1 MVIYFYICICY
12 IGPRASIQTTIT
24 HRYTA
29 KETFEYILYS
39 TYVLLIT
46 TPFKGKT
53 NLTQFT
59 MKRKKLTQLFGLMV
73 LMLLMPGISF
83 AQNLHVQGRV
93 LDELGEGLIGA
104 GVIIQGTTQGT
115 VTDIDGNYDLPSV
128 PQGAVL
134 EFSCVGYKTMQ
145 VQVTSQI
152 LNVTLEPDSRL
163 IDESVVVAYGQA
175 NKVTITGAVTAVS
188 GESLMK
194 SPVANVANA
203 LQGNLPGVSAV
214 QASGMPGADEPV
226 IRIRGVGSLNSADP
240 LVLVDGV
247 ERPFS
252 QLDPNEIASISVLK
266 DASAT
271 AVFGVRGAN
280 GVILVTTKRGEVG
293 KASVTAS
300 ASAAMQTIA
309 QFIDFA
315 DSYTYGQMYNYT
327 QITDMLPVNQ
337 WPGSV
342 KIGDYSPYGENVRFK
357 QDVMEHFR
365 LGDMPRT
372 FPNTDWIDYI
382 MNDAAWQEQANVNV
396 SGGTE
401 KVRYFVSAGYLNQN
415 SLFKT
420 FSDNKNETF
429 DFQRLNY
436 RANLDIEVSK
446 YSQLSLTLG
455 GRMQVRNTM
464 VGGEGFLF
472 RYLQGATPYAGIGVD
487 EEGRHIIADPNK
499 VGAYDRDALSNYYN
513 LGYENQSTNALNFDV
528 QYKLDL
534 SFLTKGLDFKAK
546 ASYNSEYTAQ
556 KYRQNGYGTGLTYV
570 ATLDQD
576 GNEVL
581 RKENVTWPIPY
592 SEGKWGS
599 RNWYA
604 EASFNYARR
613 FGKHNIGALLLYNQ
627 SKTYYPWDSSNSLYQ
642 SIPKGYVGLVG
653 RVTYDYDTKYLIDF
667 NIGYNGSENFA
678 PGKRYGTFP
687 SVSVGWIPSQEKWWA
702 PVKDVVSYLKFRGSY
717 GLVGNDN
724 TNGARFLYLPGT
736 WQFFQGHMG
745 WNPQTQGANF
755 GTNGNWLQGVRELTA
770 GNPNVTWEKATKIN
784 VGVDAGFFND
794 KLHAYVDVFWED
806 RKDILVS
813 NSSTLPAVTSL
824 PANYV
829 NEGRVKN
836 HGFEVTLNW
845 EQKIG
850 DFRYSIS
857 PNFAYAKNKVIEM
870 LEVKPMY
877 DYLSRT
883 GHPVGQRFG
892 YELFEFYQPGTEERY
907 YEKYGV
913 FMPDQN
919 IDIKYGDC
927 VYVDLNNDGKID
939 QNDQKPLGYTDN
951 PEITYSLNFNFQY
964 KGFDF
969 TMLWI
974 GADHVSRQLNG
985 YFRDQFGSTNTSAL
999 TQWVADN
1006 SWTEDNPDA
1015 ILPRI
1020 SFTNRVHNN
1029 RDSQA
1034 WVVDSKYVRLKNVEI
1049 GYTITPKKGSFF
1061 NYVRVYASGNNL
1073 LTFADFK
1080 GNDPEAPGSG
1090 LDHGMRYPMT
1100 RLFNIGAQINF

>member
-1 MVIYFYICICY
+1 MFGLV
-12 IGPRASIQTTIT
+12 A
-24 HRYTA
+24 
-29 KETFEYILYS
+29 
-39 TYVLLIT
+39 VLL
-46 TPFKGKT
+46 
-53 NLTQFT
+53 L
-59 MKRKKLTQLFGLMV
+59 
-73 LMLLMPGISF
+73 ISGQIF
-83 AQNLHVQGRV
+83 AQNLNVHGKV
-93 LDELGEGLIGA
+93 LDENGEGLIGA
-104 GVIIQGTTQGT
+104 GVVIQGTTQGT
-115 VTDIDGNYDLPSV
+115 ITDIDGSYQLSV
-128 PQGAVL
+128 PQGATL
-134 EFSCVGYKTMQ
+134 EFSCVGYKAQ
-145 VQVTSQI
+145 LVQVTGPN
-152 LNVTLEPDSRL
+152 LTVTLAPDSKL
-163 IDESVVVAYGQA
+163 IDESVVVAYGSQ
-175 NKVTITGAVTAVS
+175 NKVTITGAVTAV
-188 GESLMK
+188 GGDALMK
-194 SPVANVANA
+194 SPVPNVANA
-203 LQGNLPGVSAV
+203 LQGNLPGVTAV
-214 QASGMPGADEPV
+214 QPSGMPGADEPV
-226 IRIRGVGSLNSADP
+226 IRIRGVGSLNSAEP

-252 QLDPNEIASISVLK
+252 QLDPNEIESISVLK

-293 KASVTAS
+293 KASVS
-300 ASAAMQTIA
+300 ASFSTAAQTIS
-309 QFIDFA
+309 QFIDFT
-315 DSYTYGQMYNYT
+315 DSYTYGQMWNYT
-327 QITDMLPVNQ
+327 AITDALDPAE

-342 KIGDYSPYGENVRFK
+342 NIADYTPYAGNGIRFS

-365 LGDMPRT
+365 TGDMPTT

-382 MNDAAWQEQANVNV
+382 MNDVALQEQANVNV
-396 SGGTE
+396 SGGTD
-401 KVRYFVSAGYLNQN
+401 KVRYFVSAGFLNQN
-415 SLFKT
+415 SLLKT
-420 FSDNKNETF
+420 FSENKNETF

-436 RANLDIEVSK
+436 RANLDIDITKRST
-446 YSQLSLTLG
+446 LSLTLG
-455 GRMQVRNTM
+455 GRMQDRNTM
-464 VGGEGFLF
+464 GGGEAFLF
-472 RYLQGATPYAGIGVD
+472 RYLQGATPYAGIGID
-487 EEGRHIIADPNK
+487 ASGRHIISDSNI
-499 VGAYDRDALSNYYN
+499 VGPFDRDDLSNYYD
-513 LGYENQSTNALNFDV
+513 LGYENQSTNALNFDI
-528 QYKLDL
+528 QYKLDMG
-534 SFLTKGLDFKAK
+534 FLTKGLDFKVK

-556 KYRQNGYGTGLTYV
+556 KYRQNGYGTGVHYV
-570 ATLDQD
+570 ATIVD
-576 GNEVL
+576 GQEVL

-613 FGKHNIGALLLYNQ
+613 FGKHNVGALLLYNQ
-627 SKTYYPWDSSNSLYQ
+627 SKTYYPWDSDGSIYQ

-653 RVTYDYDTKYLIDF
+653 RITYDYDTKYLLDL

-687 SVSVGWIPSQEKWWA
+687 SISVGWIPSQEKWWA
-702 PVKDVVSYLKFRGSY
+702 PVKNVISYLKFRGSY

-736 WQFFQGHMG
+736 WQFYNGSMT
-745 WNPQTQGANF
+745 WNPQERGANF
-755 GTNGNWLQGVRELTA
+755 GVNGNWLPAVKELTA

-784 VGVDAGFFND
+784 VGMDAGFFND
-794 KLHAYVDVFWED
+794 KLHAYVDFFWED

-813 NSSTLPAVTSL
+813 NASTLPAVTSL

-857 PNFAYAKNKVIEM
+857 PNFAFARNQIIEM
-870 LEVKPMY
+870 LEVPPMY

-883 GHPVGQRFG
+883 GLPVGQRFG
-892 YELFEFYQPGTEERY
+892 YDLFEFYEPGATEERY
-907 YEKYGV
+907 FAKYGV
-913 FMPDQN
+913 EMPDQVTA
-919 IDIKYGDC
+919 IKPGDC
-927 VYVDLNNDGKID
+927 VYVDLNGDNVID
-939 QNDQKPLGYTDN
+939 ANDQKPLGYTDN
-951 PEITYSLNFNFQY
+951 PEITFSVNFNFQW
-964 KGFDF
+964 KGLDF

-999 TQWVADN
+999 TQYVADN
-1006 SWTEDNPDA
+1006 SWTEDNTDA

-1034 WVVDSKYVRLKNVEI
+1034 WIINSRYVRLKNVEV
-1049 GYTITPKKGSFF
+1049 GYAFVPKQKDAFF
-1061 NYVRVYASGNNL
+1061 NYIRVYASGNNL

-1090 LDHGMRYPMT
+1090 LDYGVRYPMT
-1100 RLFNIGAQINF
+1100 RLFNIGVQVNF

>member
-1 MVIYFYICICY
+1 
-12 IGPRASIQTTIT
+12 
-24 HRYTA
+24 
-29 KETFEYILYS
+29 
-39 TYVLLIT
+39 
-46 TPFKGKT
+46 
-53 NLTQFT
+53 
-59 MKRKKLTQLFGLMV
+59 MKRKKLTHLFGIMA
-73 LMLLMPGISF
+73 LLLLTAGQSF
-83 AQNLHVQGRV
+83 AQNLRVHGRV

-104 GVIIQGTTQGT
+104 GVIVQGTLQGT
-115 VTDIDGNYDLPSV
+115 ITDVDGNYEISV
-128 PQGAVL
+128 PQGATL
-134 EFSCVGYKTMQ
+134 EFSCVGYMTQQVPVTGARLDVTMQ
-145 VQVTSQI
+145 
-152 LNVTLEPDSRL
+152 PDTRL
-163 IDESVVVAYGQA
+163 IDESVVVAYGQQK
-175 NKVTITGAVTAVS
+175 KVTITGAVTAVG
-188 GESLMK
+188 GEALMK

-214 QASGMPGADEPV
+214 QPSGMPGADEPV
-226 IRIRGVGSLNSADP
+226 IRIRGVGSLNSAEP

-252 QLDPNEIASISVLK
+252 QLDPNEIESISVLK

-300 ASAAMQTIA
+300 VSAAMQTIA
-309 QFIDFA
+309 QFVDFA

-327 QITDMLPVNQ
+327 QITDAKPMGE
-337 WPGSV
+337 WPGTV
-342 KIGDYSPYGENVRFK
+342 NIPDYSPYEGIVRFN

-365 LGDMPRT
+365 TGDMPTT

-382 MNDAAWQEQANVNV
+382 MNDQAWQEQANVNV

-401 KVRYFVSAGYLNQN
+401 KVRYFVSAGFLNQN

-420 FSDNKNETF
+420 FSNNKNETF
-429 DFQRLNY
+429 DYQRLNY
-436 RANLDIEVSK
+436 RANLDIDITK

-455 GRMQVRNTM
+455 GRMQDRNTM
-464 VGGEGFLF
+464 GGGEGFLF
-472 RYLQGATPYAGIGVD
+472 RYLQGATPFAGIGVD
-487 EEGRHIIADPNK
+487 EQGRHIIADRNI

-513 LGYENQSTNALNFDV
+513 LGYENQSTNALNFDI
-528 QYKLDL
+528 QYKLDM
-534 SFLTKGLDFKAK
+534 SFLTKGLDFKVK

-556 KYRQNGYGTGLTYV
+556 KYRQNGFGTGLTYV
-570 ATLDQD
+570 ATIVN
-576 GNEVL
+576 GEEVL

-592 SEGKWGS
+592 SEGKWGN

-613 FGKHNIGALLLYNQ
+613 FGKHNIGGLLLYNQ

-653 RVTYDYDTKYLIDF
+653 RVTYDYDTKYLLDF

-678 PGKRYGTFP
+678 PGHRYGTFP
-687 SVSVGWIPSQEKWWA
+687 SVSVGWIPSQEKWWE
-702 PVKDVVSYLKFRGSY
+702 PVKNTVSYLKLRASY

-770 GNPNVTWEKATKIN
+770 GNPNVTWETATKIN
-784 VGVDAGFFND
+784 VGLDAGFFKD
-794 KLHAYVDVFWED
+794 KLHAYVDFFWED

-813 NSSTLPAVTSL
+813 NASTLPAVTSL

-850 DFRYSIS
+850 DFRYSIP
-857 PNFAYAKNKVIEM
+857 PNVAYAKNQVIEM
-870 LEVKPMY
+870 LEVKPLY

-883 GHPVGQRFG
+883 GLPVGQRFG
-892 YELFEFYQPGTEERY
+892 YDLFEFYEAGATEERY
-907 YEKYGV
+907 LAKYGV
-913 FMPDQN
+913 EMPNQN
-919 IDIKYGDC
+919 VQLKNGDC
-927 VYVDLNNDGKID
+927 VYVDLNGDGIID
-939 QNDQKPLGYTDN
+939 ANDQKPLGYTDN
-951 PEITYSLNFNFQY
+951 PEFTYSVNFNFQW
-964 KGFDF
+964 KGLDF

-1006 SWTEDNPDA
+1006 SWTEDNTDA

-1020 SFTNRVHNN
+1020 SFDNRVHNN

-1034 WVVDSKYVRLKNVEI
+1034 WVVNSKYVRLKNVEI
-1049 GYTITPKKGSFF
+1049 GYTFTPKKGSFF

-1090 LDHGMRYPMT
+1090 LDYGMRYPMT

>member
-1 MVIYFYICICY
+1 M
-12 IGPRASIQTTIT
+12 
-24 HRYTA
+24 
-29 KETFEYILYS
+29 
-39 TYVLLIT
+39 
-46 TPFKGKT
+46 
-53 NLTQFT
+53 
-59 MKRKKLTQLFGLMV
+59 LFLSV
-73 LMLLMPGISF
+73 QSF
-83 AQNLHVQGRV
+83 AQNVQVQGRV
-93 LDELGEGLIGA
+93 LDELGEGVIGA
-104 GVIIQGTTQGT
+104 GVVIQGTTTGT
-115 VTDIDGNYDLPSV
+115 VTDLDGNFTLSV
-128 PQGAVL
+128 PQGATL
-134 EFSCVGYKTMQ
+134 EFSCVGYATMQ
-145 VQVTSQI
+145 VQVTGPS
-152 LNVTLEPDSRL
+152 LVVTMAPDSRL
-163 IDESVVVAYGQA
+163 IDESVVVAYGQQK
-175 NKVTITGAVTAVS
+175 KVTITGAVTAV
-188 GESLMK
+188 GGDDLLK

-252 QLDPNEIASISVLK
+252 QLDPNEIESISVLK

-293 KASVTAS
+293 KASVTAT
-300 ASAAMQTIA
+300 ASAAVQTIA
-309 QFIDFA
+309 KFIDFA

-327 QITDMLPVNQ
+327 QITDALPMNK
-337 WPGSV
+337 WPGGV
-342 KIGDYSPYGENVRFK
+342 QIADYTPYSDIVRFK

-365 LGDMPRT
+365 LGDMPQT
-372 FPNTDWIDYI
+372 FPNTDWIKYI
-382 MNDAAWQEQANVNV
+382 MNDTAWQEQANVNV

-401 KVRYFVSAGYLNQN
+401 KVRYFVSAGFLNQD

-420 FSDNKNETF
+420 FSENKNETF
-429 DFQRLNY
+429 DYQRLNY
-436 RANLDIEVSK
+436 RANLDIDVTK
-446 YSQLSLTLG
+446 WSQISLTLG
-455 GRMQVRNTM
+455 GRMQDRNTM
-464 VGGEGFLF
+464 GGGEGFLF
-472 RYLQGATPYAGIGVD
+472 RYLQGATPFAGIGVD
-487 EEGRHIIADPNK
+487 EQGRHIISDPNI
-499 VGAYDRDALSNYYN
+499 VGAYDRDALSNYYD
-513 LGYENQSTNALNFDV
+513 LGYENQSTNALNFDI

-534 SFLTKGLDFKAK
+534 GFLTEGLNFTAK

-570 ATLDQD
+570 ATIVD
-576 GNEVL
+576 GQEVL
-581 RKENVTWPIPY
+581 RKENITWPIPY
-592 SEGKWGS
+592 NEGKWGS

-604 EASFNYARR
+604 EASFNYNRR
-613 FGKHNIGALLLYNQ
+613 IGKHNIGGLLLYNQ
-627 SKTYYPWDSSNSLYQ
+627 SKTYYPWDSDGSIYQ

-653 RVTYDYDTKYLIDF
+653 RVTYDYDTKYLLDF

-678 PGKRYGTFP
+678 PGQRYGTFP
-687 SVSVGWIPSQEKWWA
+687 SVSVGWIPSQETWWE
-702 PVKDVVSYLKFRGSY
+702 PIKNTVSYLKFRASY
-717 GLVGNDN
+717 GLVGNDS
-724 TNGARFLYLPGT
+724 TNGARFLYLPGS

-770 GNPNVTWEKATKIN
+770 GNPNVTWETATKIN
-784 VGVDAGFFND
+784 VGLDAGFFND
-794 KLHAYVDVFWED
+794 KLHAYVDFFWED

-813 NSSTLPAVTSL
+813 NASTLPAVTSL

-836 HGFEVTLNW
+836 HGFEVTMNW
-845 EQKIG
+845 EQKFG

-857 PNFAYAKNKVIEM
+857 PNFAFARNQVIEM

-883 GHPVGQRFG
+883 GLPVGQPFG
-892 YELFEFYQPGTEERY
+892 YDLFGFYEAGVTEQLY
-907 YEKYGV
+907 KEKYGAD
-913 FMPDQN
+913 MPDQN
-919 IDIKYGDC
+919 VELKNGDA
-927 VYVDLNNDGKID
+927 VYVDLNKDGIVD
-939 QNDQKPLGYTDN
+939 QNDMKPMGYTDN
-951 PEITYSLNFNFQY
+951 PEITYSVNFNFQW
-964 KGFDF
+964 KGLDF

-974 GADHVSRQLNG
+974 GADHVSRTLRG

-1034 WVVDSKYVRLKNVEI
+1034 WMIDSKYVRLKNVEI
-1049 GYTITPKKGSFF
+1049 GYTFTPKKSGSFF

-1073 LTFADFK
+1073 LTFSDFK

-1090 LDHGMRYPMT
+1090 LDYGVRYPMT
-1100 RLFNIGAQINF
+1100 RLFNIGAQFNF

>member
-1 MVIYFYICICY
+1 
-12 IGPRASIQTTIT
+12 
-24 HRYTA
+24 
-29 KETFEYILYS
+29 
-39 TYVLLIT
+39 
-46 TPFKGKT
+46 
-53 NLTQFT
+53 
-59 MKRKKLTQLFGLMV
+59 MKRKTLAHLFGLMAF
-73 LMLLMPGISF
+73 LLLTSVQSF
-83 AQNLHVQGRV
+83 AQNLNVSGRV
-93 LDELGEGLIGA
+93 LDENGEGLIGA
-104 GVIIQGTTQGT
+104 GVVIQGTTKGT
-115 VTDIDGNYDLPSV
+115 ITDIDGNYELSV
-128 PQGAVL
+128 PQGATL
-134 EFSCVGYKTMQ
+134 EFSCVGYATQ
-145 VQVTSQI
+145 SVEVTGSR
-152 LNVTLEPDSRL
+152 LNVTLAPDKRL
-163 IDESVVVAYGQA
+163 IDESVVIAYGSQ

-214 QASGMPGADEPV
+214 QPSGMPGADEPV
-226 IRIRGVGSLNSADP
+226 IRIRGVGSLNSAEP

-252 QLDPNEIASISVLK
+252 QLDPNEIESISVLK

-300 ASAAMQTIA
+300 VSAAMQTIS
-309 QFIDFA
+309 QFVDFT
-315 DSYTYGQMYNYT
+315 DSYTYGQMWNYT
-327 QITDMLPVNQ
+327 AITDALPMSQ

-342 KIGDYSPYGENVRFK
+342 KIDDYTPYADNGIRFS
-357 QDVMEHFR
+357 QEVMEHFR
-365 LGDMPRT
+365 LGDMPQT
-372 FPNTDWIDYI
+372 FPNMDWIDYI

-401 KVRYFVSAGYLNQN
+401 RVRYFVSAGFLNQN

-420 FSDNKNETF
+420 FSSNKNETF
-429 DFQRLNY
+429 DYQRLNY
-436 RANLDIEVSK
+436 RANLDIDVSK
-446 YSQLSLTLG
+446 WSQLSITLG
-455 GRMQVRNTM
+455 GRMQGRTTM
-464 VGGEGFLF
+464 GGGEGFLF
-472 RYLQGATPYAGIGVD
+472 RYLQGATPYAGAGID
-487 EEGRHIIADPNK
+487 EQGRHIVSDPNI
-499 VGAYDRDALSNYYN
+499 VGPFDRSALSNYYN
-513 LGYENQSTNALNFDV
+513 LGYVDESTNVLNFDI
-528 QYKLDL
+528 QYKLDM
-534 SFLTKGLDFKAK
+534 SFLTKGLSFAAK
-546 ASYNSEYTAQ
+546 ASYNSDYTAQ
-556 KYRQNGYGTGLTYV
+556 KNRQNGYGTGVQYV
-570 ATLDQD
+570 ATLVD
-576 GNEVL
+576 GKEVL
-581 RKENVTWPIPY
+581 RKEGVTWPIPY
-592 SEGKWGS
+592 SEGKWGN

-613 FGKHNIGALLLYNQ
+613 FGKHNVGALLLYNQ
-627 SKTYYPWDSSNSLYQ
+627 SKSYYPWDSDDSLYQ

-653 RVTYDYDTKYLIDF
+653 RVTYDYDTKYLLDF

-687 SVSVGWIPSQEKWWA
+687 SVSVGWIPSQEKWWE
-702 PVKDVVSYLKFRGSY
+702 PVKNVVSYLKLRASY
-717 GLVGNDN
+717 GIVGNDS
-724 TNGARFLYLPGT
+724 TNGARFLYLPGA
-736 WQFFQGHMG
+736 WQFYQGSMTV
-745 WNPQTQGANF
+745 NPQDRGTNF
-755 GTNGNWLQGVRELTA
+755 GTNGNWLQAVKELTA
-770 GNPNVTWEKATKIN
+770 GNPNVTWETATKIN
-784 VGVDAGFFND
+784 VGVDAGFFKD
-794 KLHAYVDVFWED
+794 QLHAYVDFFWED

-813 NSSTLPAVTSL
+813 NASTLSAVTSL
-824 PANYV
+824 PSSYV

-845 EQKIG
+845 EQKFG

-857 PNFAYAKNKVIEM
+857 PNFAFARNQVIEM

-883 GHPVGQRFG
+883 GLPVGQRFG
-892 YELFEFYQPGTEERY
+892 YDLFEFYQPGTEERY
-907 YEKYGV
+907 EAKYGV
-913 FMPDQN
+913 PMPDQN
-919 IDIKYGDC
+919 IELKYGDAI
-927 VYVDLNNDGKID
+927 YVDLNGDKIID

-951 PEITYSLNFNFQY
+951 PEITYSVNFNFQW
-964 KGFDF
+964 KGLDF
-969 TMLWI
+969 SMLWI

-1034 WVVDSKYVRLKNVEI
+1034 WVIDSKYVRLKNVEI
-1049 GYTITPKKGSFF
+1049 GYTFTPKKKSFF
-1061 NYVRVYASGNNL
+1061 NYIRVYASGNNL

-1090 LDHGMRYPMT
+1090 LDYGVRYPMT
-1100 RLFNIGAQINF
+1100 RLFNIGAQFNF

>member
-1 MVIYFYICICY
+1 M
-12 IGPRASIQTTIT
+12 
-24 HRYTA
+24 
-29 KETFEYILYS
+29 E
-39 TYVLLIT
+39 
-46 TPFKGKT
+46 
-53 NLTQFT
+53 
-59 MKRKKLTQLFGLMV
+59 RKKLTHLVGLIAV
-73 LMLLMPGISF
+73 MLLMSGQAF
-83 AQNLHVQGRV
+83 AQNLRV
-93 LDELGEGLIGA
+93 TGKVVDENGEGVIGA
-104 GVIIQGTTQGT
+104 GVVLQGTTNGT
-115 VTDIDGNYDLPSV
+115 ITDVDGNYELPSV
-128 PQGAVL
+128 PQGATL
-134 EFSCVGYKTMQ
+134 EFSCVGYKTML
-145 VQVTSQI
+145 VQVTGSR
-152 LNVTLEPDSRL
+152 LDVTMAPDSRL
-163 IDESVVVAYGQA
+163 IDESVVVAYGQQ
-175 NKVTITGAVTAVS
+175 NKVTITGSVAAVG
-188 GESLMK
+188 GEALLK

-226 IRIRGVGSLNSADP
+226 IRIRGVGSLNSAEP

-252 QLDPNEIASISVLK
+252 QLDPNEIESISVLK

-300 ASAAMQTIA
+300 VSAAMQTIS

-315 DSYTYGQMYNYT
+315 DSYTYGQMWNYT
-327 QITDMLPVNQ
+327 AITDALDPSA
-337 WPGSV
+337 WPGTV
-342 KIGDYSPYGENVRFK
+342 NIPDYTPYEGNGIRFK

-365 LGDMPRT
+365 TGDMPTT

-382 MNDAAWQEQANVNV
+382 MNDQAWQEQANVNV

-401 KVRYFVSAGYLNQN
+401 KVRYFVSAGILNQN
-415 SLFKT
+415 SLLKT
-420 FSDNKNETF
+420 FSQNKNETF
-429 DFQRLNY
+429 DYQRLNY
-436 RANLDIEVSK
+436 RANLDINISK

-455 GRMQVRNTM
+455 GRMQDRNTM
-464 VGGEGFLF
+464 GGGEGFLF
-472 RYLQGATPYAGIGVD
+472 RYLQGATPYAGIGID
-487 EEGRHIIADPNK
+487 EQGRHIISDSNI
-499 VGAYDRDALSNYYN
+499 VGPFDRDALSNYYD
-513 LGYENQSTNALNFDV
+513 LGYENQSTNALNFDI
-528 QYKLDL
+528 QYKLDM
-534 SFLTKGLDFKAK
+534 SFLTKGLDFKVK
-546 ASYNSEYTAQ
+546 AAYNSEYTAQ
-556 KYRQNGYGTGLTYV
+556 KYRQNGYGTGVHYV
-570 ATLDQD
+570 ATIVH
-576 GNEVL
+576 GHEAL

-613 FGKHNIGALLLYNQ
+613 FGKHNVGALLLYNQ
-627 SKTYYPWDSSNSLYQ
+627 SKTYYPWDSDGSLYQ

-653 RVTYDYDTKYLIDF
+653 RVTYDYDTKYLLDF

-687 SVSVGWIPSQEKWWA
+687 SVSLGWIPSQEKWWA
-702 PVKDVVSYLKFRGSY
+702 PIKPVVSYLKFRASY

-724 TNGARFLYLPGT
+724 TNGARFLYLPGS
-736 WQFFQGHMG
+736 WQFYNGSMT
-745 WNPQTQGANF
+745 WNPQERGANF
-755 GTNGNWLQGVRELTA
+755 GVNGNWLPAVKELTA

-784 VGVDAGFFND
+784 VGMDAGFFND
-794 KLHAYVDVFWED
+794 KLHAYVDFFWED

-813 NSSTLPAVTSL
+813 NASTLPAVTSL

-857 PNFAYAKNKVIEM
+857 PNFAFARNQIIEM
-870 LEVKPMY
+870 LEVPPMY
-877 DYLSRT
+877 EYLSRT
-883 GHPVGQRFG
+883 GLPVGQRFG
-892 YELFEFYQPGTEERY
+892 YDLFEFYEPGATEERY
-907 YEKYGV
+907 FAKYGV
-913 FMPDQN
+913 EMPDQATA
-919 IDIKYGDC
+919 IKPGDC
-927 VYVDLNNDGKID
+927 VYVDLNGDKVID
-939 QNDQKPLGYTDN
+939 ANDQKPLGYTDN
-951 PEITYSLNFNFQY
+951 PEITYSVNFNFQW
-964 KGFDF
+964 KGLDF

-999 TQWVADN
+999 TQYVADN
-1006 SWTEDNPDA
+1006 SWTEDNTDA

-1034 WVVDSKYVRLKNVEI
+1034 WIINSRYVRLKNVEL
-1049 GYTITPKKGSFF
+1049 GYTFTPKKGGFF
-1061 NYVRVYASGNNL
+1061 NYIRVYASGNNL

-1090 LDHGMRYPMT
+1090 LDYGVRYPMT
-1100 RLFNIGAQINF
+1100 RLFNIGAQFNF

>member
-1 MVIYFYICICY
+1 
-12 IGPRASIQTTIT
+12 
-24 HRYTA
+24 
-29 KETFEYILYS
+29 
-39 TYVLLIT
+39 
-46 TPFKGKT
+46 
-53 NLTQFT
+53 
-59 MKRKKLTQLFGLMV
+59 MKRKRLTQVFGMV
-73 LMLLMPGISF
+73 AVLLLISGQIF
-83 AQNLHVQGRV
+83 AQNLNVHGKV
-93 LDELGEGLIGA
+93 LDENGEGLIGA
-104 GVIIQGTTQGT
+104 GVVIQGTTQGT
-115 VTDIDGNYDLPSV
+115 VTDVDGSYQLSV
-128 PQGAVL
+128 PQGATL
-134 EFSCVGYKTMQ
+134 EFSCVGYKAQ
-145 VQVTSQI
+145 LVQVTGPN
-152 LNVTLEPDSRL
+152 LTVTLAPDSKL
-163 IDESVVVAYGQA
+163 IDESVVVAYGSQ
-175 NKVTITGAVTAVS
+175 NKVTITGAVTAV
-188 GESLMK
+188 GGDALMK
-194 SPVANVANA
+194 SPVPNVANA

-214 QASGMPGADEPV
+214 QPSGMPGADEPV
-226 IRIRGVGSLNSADP
+226 IRIRGVGSLNSAEP

-252 QLDPNEIASISVLK
+252 QLDPNEIESISVLK

-300 ASAAMQTIA
+300 ASAAIQSIS
-309 QFIDFA
+309 QFVEFA

-327 QITDMLPVNQ
+327 QITDAKPMNE
-337 WPGSV
+337 WPGTVNIADYTPYANVV
-342 KIGDYSPYGENVRFK
+342 KFS

-365 LGDMPRT
+365 LGDMPTT

-382 MNDAAWQEQANVNV
+382 MNDHAWQEQANVNV
-396 SGGTE
+396 SGGTD
-401 KVRYFVSAGYLNQN
+401 KVRYFVSAGFLNQN

-420 FSDNKNETF
+420 FSQNKNETF
-429 DFQRLNY
+429 DYQRLNY
-436 RANLDIEVSK
+436 RANLDIDVTK
-446 YSQLSLTLG
+446 HSQLSLTLG
-455 GRMQVRNTM
+455 GRMQDRNTM
-464 VGGEGFLF
+464 GGGEGFLF

-487 EEGRHIIADPNK
+487 EEGRHIISDPNI
-499 VGAYDRDALSNYYN
+499 VGAYDRDALSNYYD
-513 LGYENQSTNALNFDV
+513 LGYENQSTNALNFDI
-528 QYKLDL
+528 QYKLDM

-556 KYRQNGYGTGLTYV
+556 KYRQNGYGTGVTYV
-570 ATLDQD
+570 ATLVD
-576 GNEVL
+576 GKEVL

-592 SEGKWGS
+592 GEGKWGS

-613 FGKHNIGALLLYNQ
+613 FGKHNVGALLLYNQ

-653 RVTYDYDTKYLIDF
+653 RVTYDYDTKYLLDF

-678 PGKRYGTFP
+678 PGNRYGTFP

-702 PVKDVVSYLKFRGSY
+702 PVKNVISYLKFRGSY
-717 GLVGNDN
+717 GIVGNDS

-770 GNPNVTWEKATKIN
+770 GNPNVTWETAAKTNI
-784 VGVDAGFFND
+784 GVDAGFFND
-794 KLHAYVDVFWED
+794 KLHAYVDFFWED

-845 EQKIG
+845 EQRFG

-857 PNFAYAKNKVIEM
+857 PNFAYAKNEIIEM
-870 LEVKPMY
+870 LEVKPLY

-883 GHPVGQRFG
+883 GLPVGQRFG
-892 YELFEFYQPGTEERY
+892 YDLFEFYEQGATEERY
-907 YEKYGV
+907 FAKYGV
-913 FMPDQN
+913 EMPNQN
-919 IDIKYGDC
+919 VQLKNGDA
-927 VYVDLNNDGKID
+927 VYVDLNGDEIID
-939 QNDQKPLGYTDN
+939 ANDQKPLGYTDV
-951 PEITYSLNFNFQY
+951 PEITYSVNFNFQW
-964 KGFDF
+964 KGLDF
-969 TMLWI
+969 SMLWI

-985 YFRDQFGSTNTSAL
+985 YFRSQFGSTNTSAL

-1006 SWTEDNPDA
+1006 SWTEDNTDA

-1020 SFTNRVHNN
+1020 SFTNAVHNN

-1049 GYTITPKKGSFF
+1049 GYAFTPKKKDAFF

-1090 LDHGMRYPMT
+1090 LDYGMRYPMT
-1100 RLFNIGAQINF
+1100 RLVNFGVQVNF